1 MRLET
6 IFSACY
12 AYGMENLPEIELL
25 GSRQW
30 HREIPPG
37 TFFDPGDATYQLL
50 FIASGLR
57 RGRLHLP
64 DGRNPYHVPPQG
76 AEGLL
81 LLVPPG
87 SDFTGGFEAEETEAR
102 VFSFRCPTLR
112 PDEIRPRCLFGGPAG
127 AVQAVDLAYRLSAY
141 EVTILRPLSEELCML
156 SGPGLPW
163 GARLKA
169 RCLLLAILTRLF
181 IGAEAPASYRKSPG
195 MNLEKLIETSPRGTT
210 LEEMARALGHSTNW
224 LRRHF
229 ENQLGRTPSSYR
241 TSQTLHL
248 ARYYIL
254 RTQMPFKEICRRL
267 GFSSPSVFSRFI
279 RQQTGKSPRALRAVA
294 GQAKARP
301 AH

>member
-6 IFSACY
+6 IFPPCY

-30 HREIPPG
+30 HRETPSG
-37 TFFDPGDATYQLL
+37 TFFAPGNATYQLL

-64 DGRNPYHVPPQG
+64 DGRNPYRVPPQG

-87 SDFTGGFEAEETEAR
+87 ADFTGVFAAEETEAR

-112 PDEIRPRCLFGGPAG
+112 PDEIRPRCLFTGPEG
-127 AVQAVDLAYRLSAY
+127 TVQAVDLAYRLSAY
-141 EVTILRPLSEELCML
+141 EVTILRPLSEELWML
-156 SGPGLPW
+156 SGPGL
-163 GARLKA
+163 
-169 RCLLLAILTRLF
+169 
-181 IGAEAPASYRKSPG
+181 

-229 ENQLGRTPSSYR
+229 ESQLGRTPSSYR

-267 GFSSPSVFSRFI
+267 GISSPSVFSRFI
-279 RQQTGKSPRALRAVA
+279 RQQTGKSPRALRAAA